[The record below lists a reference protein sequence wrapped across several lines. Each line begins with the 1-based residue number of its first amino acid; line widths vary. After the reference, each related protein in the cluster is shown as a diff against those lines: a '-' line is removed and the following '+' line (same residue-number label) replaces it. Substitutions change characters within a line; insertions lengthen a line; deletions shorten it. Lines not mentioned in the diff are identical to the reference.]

1 MKQNDEKITKN
12 LKKLLTGPGL
22 KDGQNWIEA
31 WEILKQSFAEKMN
44 RDRTILNER
53 WIESKLNQQFW
64 IRVEVNR
71 KLNDYEV
78 EWFLIEVE
86 PNRSFPEMKLGF
98 NNSESMLNERIWG
111 EWRQF
116 KESEVWIWSLGW
128 TRLNERRT
136 KTNLRLNLNKR
147 RTELQLWV
155 WIDAIWERC
164 DFWEK
169 LI

>member
-53 WIESKLNQQFW
+53 RIESKLNQQFW

-78 EWFLIEVE
+78 EW
-86 PNRSFPEMKLGF
+86 
-98 NNSESMLNERIWG
+98 
-111 EWRQF
+111 
-116 KESEVWIWSLGW
+116 
-128 TRLNERRT
+128 
-136 KTNLRLNLNKR
+136 
-147 RTELQLWV
+147 
-155 WIDAIWERC
+155 
-164 DFWEK
+164 
-169 LI
+169 